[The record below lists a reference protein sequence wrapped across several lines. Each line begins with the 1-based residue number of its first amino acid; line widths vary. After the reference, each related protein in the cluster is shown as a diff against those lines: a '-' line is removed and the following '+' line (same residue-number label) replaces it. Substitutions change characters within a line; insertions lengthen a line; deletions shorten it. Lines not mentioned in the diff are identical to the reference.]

1 MDGRGKRKGGL
12 LAWLDDVDE
21 FFADGE
27 HEDFFPE
34 FHGLRFR
41 DAKGPRAAFDVSRVL
56 PHWFDAALEK
66 VDGVF
71 QLQSIEG
78 KRVQDFPERFG
89 GDDVLLHEGE
99 TAFVVL
105 RLGVFVVVECPC
117 VLKSWS
123 AEVAY
128 ERQSAGDLGVFI
140 LRDGA

>member
-1 MDGRGKRKGGL
+1 MDGLGKRLGGL

-27 HEDFFPE
+27 HENFFPE
-34 FHGLRFR
+34 VFGLRFR

-71 QLQSIEG
+71 QLQGVEG
-78 KRVQDFPERFG
+78 KRVQDFPERFS
-89 GDDVLLHEGE
+89 GDDVLLHESK

-105 RLGVFVVVECPC
+105 RLCVFVVVECPR
-117 VLKSWS
+117 VLESWS
-123 AEVAY
+123 AEVTY
-128 ERQSAGDLGVFI
+128 ECQSAGDLGV
-140 LRDGA
+140 LVL